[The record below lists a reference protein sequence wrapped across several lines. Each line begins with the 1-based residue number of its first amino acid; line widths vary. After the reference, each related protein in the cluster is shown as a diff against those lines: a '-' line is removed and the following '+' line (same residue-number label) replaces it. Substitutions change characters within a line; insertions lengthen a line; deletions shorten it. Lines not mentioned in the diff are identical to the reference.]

1 VWPFLLLKL
10 NLDVY
15 KYTLAPCPV
24 FRGNFKW
31 TNPVTLQQLEYAE
44 GDITLLQCETVEQY
58 KAEMQ
63 RRQQFI
69 LQMAGDRDPS
79 GYGLD
84 DKDGRHWDKLEA
96 RT

>member
-1 VWPFLLLKL
+1 VDFEGGRDWYQIDSPQ
-10 NLDVY
+10 D
-15 KYTLAPCPV
+15 APYY
-24 FRGNFKW
+24 GQW